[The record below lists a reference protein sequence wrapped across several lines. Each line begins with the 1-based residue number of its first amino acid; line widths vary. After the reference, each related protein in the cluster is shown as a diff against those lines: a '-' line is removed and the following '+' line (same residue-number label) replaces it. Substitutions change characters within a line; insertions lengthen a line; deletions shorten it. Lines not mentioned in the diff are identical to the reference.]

1 MRLIATDCD
10 CLQVSFTFEA
20 TIASDRAMPETI
32 VGLYEIATSAM
43 ADAAVE
49 GAPELSGQLG
59 ALLTALFYQASSYEI
74 GSDWDLTTSR
84 RAHMRSDLIG
94 I

>member
-1 MRLIATDCD
+1 
-10 CLQVSFTFEA
+10 
-20 TIASDRAMPETI
+20 MPETI

-49 GAPELSGQLG
+49 GAPELRGQLG